1 MASEIKANK
10 ISPAT
15 GTAFTLGDS
24 GDTFTIPSGATI
36 ANSGTATGFGVSNV
50 ITAVHRTSSQSI
62 TKNVITKLQFNG
74 EDVDPEGWFDSSTNY
89 RFQPDESGTYL
100 VLAEGRVTGTS
111 SEDVVNLYLYKNGA
125 EVYNSEGDIFSPG
138 SNYPRITMSAYAT
151 LNGSSDYLEVYIR
164 CGANGTLVAN
174 YESFNGTSDKNC
186 RAIFVRMT

>member
-1 MASEIKANK
+1 MSSEIKANK

-24 GDTFTIPSGATI
+24 GDTFTVPSGVTLT
-36 ANSGTATGFGVSNV
+36 NSGTASGFGVSNV

-100 VLAEGRVTGTS
+100 VLAEGKVTGTS
-111 SEDVVNLYLYKNGA
+111 SEDVMDMYLYKNGA
-125 EVYNSEGDIFSPG
+125 EVYNTEGDIVSPG
-138 SNYPRITMSAYAT
+138 SNYPQVSMSAYAT

-164 CGANGTLVAN
+164 SGANGTLVAN
-174 YESFNGTSDKNC
+174 YSSFNGTSNKNC

>member
-1 MASEIKANK
+1 MSSEIKANK

-15 GTAFTLGDS
+15 GTGFTFGDS
-24 GDTFTIPSGATI
+24 GDTFTVPSGVTLT
-36 ANSGTATGFGVSNV
+36 NSGTASGFGVSNV

-100 VLAEGRVTGTS
+100 VLAECKVTGTS
-111 SEDVVNLYLYKNGA
+111 SEDVMDMYLYKNGA
-125 EVYNSEGDIFSPG
+125 EVYNTEGDIVSPG
-138 SNYPRITMSAYAT
+138 SNYPQVSMSAYAT

-164 CGANGTLVAN
+164 SGANGTLVAN
-174 YESFNGTSDKNC
+174 YSSFNGTSNKNC